1 MSQKNETPALV
12 LALLL
17 TVGLLGAGFWWF
29 MPKAGVKLEPQFAS
43 KEPQVPREAVSIE
56 DRISQGERNLASNEI
71 KTDKPAFALAKQAGV
86 RAMAAKQYSEATARF
101 ESALQAARNAP
112 ETLIYLNNARIGNNR
127 SYAIAVA
134 VPLGSD
140 PNGSLEI
147 LRGVA
152 QAQQELNG
160 AIGSQSV
167 PLKVVITN
175 DDNNPDIAKQIANAL
190 VQNPDVLGVV
200 GHYASDVTLAAG
212 SVYNAG
218 GLVSISPISSTVK
231 LSGFGKYTFR
241 TVPSDYVAARAL
253 ADYAVKRL
261 QQKKAAV
268 FFNSQ
273 SAYSQSLKAEFV
285 TAIALS
291 GGQVSDEFDLSA
303 PTFSAAQAVDQA
315 LKQDDKLLMLA
326 ANTGTLDQALQV
338 VQVNQRRLSLL
349 GGDDVYAPK
358 TLEVGGQPAEGMVL
372 AVPWHIDGNLK
383 SSFPRQSRQL
393 WGGDVNWRTATAYDA
408 TKALAA
414 AIARD
419 PTRAG
424 VQQALA
430 SPAFVA
436 TGASEP
442 VRFLP
447 SGDRNVGIQLV
458 KVSPGKRFGS
468 GIDFVPVA
476 W

>member
-1 MSQKNETPALV
+1 MSQKNETPALL
-12 LALLL
+12 LAFLF

-29 MPKAGVKLEPQFAS
+29 MPKSGIKLGTQQTNQET
-43 KEPQVPREAVSIE
+43 VSL
-56 DRISQGERNLASNEI
+56 DNRISQGERSLVQAEI
-71 KTDKPAFALAKQAGV
+71 KADNPAFTQAKQAGL
-86 RAMAAKQYSEATARF
+86 RAMAAKQYSEATALF
-101 ESALQAARNAP
+101 ESALQKARNAP
-112 ETLIYLNNARIGNNR
+112 ETLIYLNNARIGANR
-127 SYAIAVA
+127 SYTIAVA

-152 QAQQELNG
+152 QAQQEING
-160 AIGSQSV
+160 AIGSQTSA
-167 PLKVVITN
+167 LKVVITD

-190 VQNPDVLGVV
+190 VQMPEVLGVV

-253 ADYAVKRL
+253 ADYAAKQL
-261 QQKKAAV
+261 QVRKAAV
-268 FFNSQ
+268 FFNSE

-291 GGQVSDEFDLSA
+291 GGQVSAEFDLSA
-303 PTFSAAQAVDQA
+303 PSFSAAQAIDQA
-315 LKQDDKLLMLA
+315 LKQGDKLLMLA

-358 TLEVGGQPAEGMVL
+358 TLEVGGQQALGMVL
-372 AVPWHIDGNLK
+372 AVPWHIDGNLQ
-383 SSFPRQSRQL
+383 SSFPGQSRRL

-414 AIARD
+414 AIVRN
-419 PTRAG
+419 PTRSG

-430 SPAFVA
+430 SPDFAA
-436 TGASEP
+436 TGASET

-458 KVSPGKRFGS
+458 KVSPGNRFGA
-468 GIDFVPVA
+468 GVDFVPVTR
-476 W
+476 

>member
-1 MSQKNETPALV
+1 MSQKNEMPVLV

-17 TVGLLGAGFWWF
+17 TVGVLGAGFWWL
-29 MPKAGVKLEPQFAS
+29 MPKAGIKLGSQLTTQENTS
-43 KEPQVPREAVSIE
+43 VD
-56 DRISQGERNLASNEI
+56 DRISQGERSLVQAESKANN
-71 KTDKPAFALAKQAGV
+71 PVFVQAKQAGIQ
-86 RAMAAKQYSEATARF
+86 AMAAKQYGEATAQF
-101 ESALQAARNAP
+101 QLALQSARNAP
-112 ETLIYLNNARIGNNR
+112 ETAIYLNNAYIGTKR
-127 SYAIAVA
+127 SHTIAVA
-134 VPLGSD
+134 VPIGSD

-152 QAQQELNG
+152 QAQLEFNTIRQ
-160 AIGSQSV
+160 AI

-175 DDNNPDIAKQIANAL
+175 DDNNPNTAQQIANTL
-190 VQNPDVLGVV
+190 VEMPDVLGVI

-212 SVYNAG
+212 NVYNAG

-231 LSGFGKYTFR
+231 LSGFGKYIFR

-253 ADYAVKRL
+253 ADYAIKRL
-261 QQKKAAV
+261 QQKKAVV

-291 GGQVSDEFDLSA
+291 GGQVSAEFDLSA
-303 PTFSAAQAVDQA
+303 PNFSAAQAVNQA
-315 LKQDDKLLMLA
+315 LKQEAQLLMLA

-338 VQVNQRRLSLL
+338 VQINQRRLSLV

-358 TLEVGGQPAEGMVL
+358 TLEVGGTQAEGMVL

-383 SSFPRQSRQL
+383 SAFPRQSRQL

-408 TKALAA
+408 TKALAV
-414 AIARD
+414 AIARN
-419 PTRAG
+419 PTRSG
-424 VQQALA
+424 VQQALTA
-430 SPAFVA
+430 SDFAA
-436 TGASEP
+436 AGASEP

-447 SGDRNVGIQLV
+447 SGDRSVGIQLV
-458 KVSPGKRFGS
+458 KVAPGKRFGS
-468 GIDFVPVA
+468 GIDFVPLA

>member
-1 MSQKNETPALV
+1 MSQKNETPALL
-12 LALLL
+12 LAFLL
-17 TVGLLGAGFWWF
+17 TVGLLGAGFLWL
-29 MPKAGVKLEPQFAS
+29 MPKTGIKLGTQLTN
-43 KEPQVPREAVSIE
+43 QEALSID
-56 DRISQGERNLASNEI
+56 DRISQGERNLVQAEI
-71 KTDKPAFALAKQAGV
+71 KADNPAFAQAKQAGIQS
-86 RAMAAKQYSEATARF
+86 MALRRYGEAIPLF
-101 ESALQAARNAP
+101 ESALRSARNAP
-112 ETLIYLNNARIGNNR
+112 ETLIYLNNARLGINP
-127 SYAIAVA
+127 SYTIAVA
-134 VPLGSD
+134 VPIGSD
-140 PNGSLEI
+140 LNGSLEI

-152 QAQQELNG
+152 QAQTELNG
-160 AIGSQSV
+160 AVGSQAV
-167 PLKVVITN
+167 PLKVLITN
-175 DDNNPDIAKQIANAL
+175 DDNNPETARQIAKTL
-190 VQNPDVLGVV
+190 VQMPDVLGVV

-231 LSGFGKYTFR
+231 LSGFGKYIFR

-253 ADYAVKRL
+253 ADYAVKHL
-261 QQKKAAV
+261 QLRKAAV

-291 GGQVSDEFDLSA
+291 GGQISDEFDLSA
-303 PTFSAAQAVDQA
+303 PNFSAAQAVDQA
-315 LKQDDKLLMLA
+315 LKQEAKLLMLA

-338 VQVNQRRLSLL
+338 VQINQRRLSLL

-358 TLEVGGQPAEGMVL
+358 TLEVGGQQALGMVL
-372 AVPWHIDGNLK
+372 AVPWHIDGNVK
-383 SSFPRQSRQL
+383 ASFPGQSRKL

-414 AIARD
+414 AIARN

-424 VQQALA
+424 IQQALA
-430 SPAFVA
+430 SPDFAA
-436 TGASEP
+436 TGASEA